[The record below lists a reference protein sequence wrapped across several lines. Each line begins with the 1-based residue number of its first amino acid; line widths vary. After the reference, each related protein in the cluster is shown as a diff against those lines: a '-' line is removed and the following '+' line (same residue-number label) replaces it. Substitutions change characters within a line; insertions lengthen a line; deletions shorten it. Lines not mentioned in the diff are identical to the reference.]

1 MTTNGD
7 HARTNGA
14 APARVVVETPI
25 GPLLVTADRTAVTE
39 VHLPNT
45 GAAARGTTPGRMPSV
60 LSTAARQLEQ
70 YFSGKRR
77 HFTVPLAP
85 AGTPFQVS
93 VWTALDEIPYGETIT
108 YGELAAFVG
117 RPGAF
122 RAVGQANGA
131 NPLPIF
137 HPCHRVVAAGGRLG
151 GYGGGLDVKR
161 QLLALEGSP
170 LAVAP

>member
-1 MTTNGD
+1 MTSGNAGQP
-7 HARTNGA
+7 G
-14 APARVVVETPI
+14 RVVVETPI
-25 GPLLVTADRTAVTE
+25 GPLLVTAMETAVTE
-39 VHLPNT
+39 VFLPNS
-45 GAAARGTTPGRMPSV
+45 GAAAMGTTPGALPAV
-60 LSTAARQLEQ
+60 LHTAARQLEQ
-70 YFSGKRR
+70 YFGGKRR
-77 HFTVPLAP
+77 HFSVPLAP
-85 AGTPFQVS
+85 GGTAFQVS
-93 VWTALDEIPYGETIT
+93 VWTALDDIPYGDTVT
-108 YGELAAFVG
+108 YGELAAAVG

-170 LAVAP
+170 LAAAP